1 MELKD
6 LHQSYD
12 MTEYKNQ
19 IKNYDEEE
27 LRKEQQ
33 KLHEKMN
40 INYLC
45 LGDGYYSVRKIN
57 IADNPDEKNRVYVR
71 KKVMFLSALISGHL
85 GVYVE
90 DYAPY
95 RNYINKVFMNST
107 HFPDYVTV
115 NLKGKSV
122 AFADKLSLK
131 GMIAYKN
138 FLMFLYDD
146 LKNKD
151 LGFKEAVYFALGQE
165 IDVDGNLDRNRFYS
179 SRFLPKSINTTYKNL
194 LKEKVINEKLKT
206 FGLEKEQA

>member
-6 LHQSYD
+6 LHQSYNL
-12 MTEYKNQ
+12 TEYKNQ
-19 IKNYDEEE
+19 IENYSEEE
-27 LRKEQQ
+27 LKNEQQ

-45 LGDGYYSVRKIN
+45 LGEGFYSVKKIN
-57 IADNPDEKNRVYVR
+57 IANNPDEKNRIYVR

-85 GVYVE
+85 GDYVE

-95 RNYINKVFMNST
+95 RNYINQTFM
-107 HFPDYVTV
+107 DAIYVPEYATV
-115 NLKGKSV
+115 NLKGKTV

-138 FLMFLYDD
+138 YLMFLYDNMKT
-146 LKNKD
+146 KNME
-151 LGFKEAVYFALGQE
+151 FREAVYMALCQE
-165 IDVDGNLDRNRFYS
+165 MEVDANLDRNKFFS
-179 SRFLPKSINTTYKNL
+179 SKFLPKSINTTYQNL

-206 FGLEKEQA
+206 IGLEKEQA